1 MAKQNKITR
10 KELEM
15 LINEELDNLDE
26 GVVDRFF
33 AQLSGG
39 KAAAGTWV
47 ANKAKG
53 LVNVGNRAFNSKE
66 IELGDTKKIKQ
77 EEQVAAILATHAKDI
92 VKIINE
98 LEKDYKMLRGD
109 EVRKGSPD
117 EVDQTIVRI
126 LLSMK
131 VEATKLQNF
140 SKGYKDAVEK
150 LAPRDVTR
158 APSLDLKERK

>member
-26 GVVDRFF
+26 GMVDRFF

-53 LVNVGNRAFNSKE
+53 LINVGNRAFKSKE

-77 EEQVAAILATHAKDI
+77 EAQVAKILSTHAKDI
-92 VKIINE
+92 MNTINE
-98 LEKDYKMLRGD
+98 LEEDYKMLRSD
-109 EVRKGSPD
+109 AVTKGAPD
-117 EVDQTIVRI
+117 KVDQIIVRI
-126 LLSMK
+126 LLNLK
-131 VEATKLQNF
+131 VEVAKLQNF

>member
-15 LINEELDNLDE
+15 FINEELDNLDE
-26 GVVDRFF
+26 GVIDRFF

-77 EEQVAAILATHAKDI
+77 QEQVAAILATHSKDI

-109 EVRKGSPD
+109 EVKKGSPD
-117 EVDQTIVRI
+117 QLDQTIVRI

-131 VEATKLQNF
+131 VGATKLQNF
-140 SKGYKDAVEK
+140 SKGYEAAAKKMIVK
-150 LAPRDVTR
+150 DVTR